1 MRRVLI
7 VSSLVAL
14 LAAAPASAKARRSLS
29 LPFHTRVTLTGQTLG
44 SRPGHHAL
52 GRVYATA
59 RWNRGARY
67 VVGVPATD
75 SAGNWRVTFLPSH
88 RGFYDLRVL
97 TPDGARLEYA
107 FRVH

>member
-1 MRRVLI
+1 
-7 VSSLVAL
+7 
-14 LAAAPASAKARRSLS
+14 
-29 LPFHTRVTLTGQTLG
+29 
-44 SRPGHHAL
+44 
-52 GRVYATA
+52 
-59 RWNRGARY
+59 